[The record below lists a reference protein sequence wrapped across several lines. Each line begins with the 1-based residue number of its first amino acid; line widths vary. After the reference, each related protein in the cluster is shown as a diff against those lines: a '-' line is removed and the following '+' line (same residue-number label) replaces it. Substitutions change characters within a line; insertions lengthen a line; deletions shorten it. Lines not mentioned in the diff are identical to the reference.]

1 MDTVDREKNVE
12 YVDRDN
18 SRRTTQSA
26 TWPDSP
32 KNTTVNVSDPERA
45 ASIAMGGL
53 LVLRGLFGSKGIFRL
68 GYLLGGGNL
77 IVRGVQGQCTVYK
90 SLGINTAKKT
100 GNSSATVN
108 ASKSINVKQ
117 TVTIDK
123 PTDELFRF
131 WRNFENLPKF
141 MQHLKD
147 VKMQGETKSHWVA
160 NAPLGAT
167 VEWDAEI
174 FTEKENEMIAW
185 KSLPGSQIMNA
196 GTVQFR
202 ELSEGRGTEVKV
214 ELNYEPPAGGF
225 GAAIAK
231 LLGEDPEQQVREDL
245 RHFKNLMEA
254 GEIPTTK
261 GQPACR

>member
-32 KNTTVNVSDPERA
+32 KNTTVNVSEAERA
-45 ASIAMGGL
+45 VSTIGGAVLLLNGLASRGIARWGSFLVGADL
-53 LVLRGLFGSKGIFRL
+53 L
-68 GYLLGGGNL
+68 Y
-77 IVRGVQGQCTVYK
+77 RGVKGECMVYK
-90 SLGINTAKKT
+90 SLGINTAKKS
-100 GNSSATVN
+100 GNGSAAVD

-117 TVTIDK
+117 SVTIDK
-123 PTDELFRF
+123 PADELFRF

-147 VKMQGETKSHWVA
+147 VKVQGETRSHWVA
-160 NAPLGAT
+160 NAPLGAS

-174 FTEKENEMIAW
+174 FNEKPGEMIAW
-185 KSLPGSQIMNA
+185 KSLPGSQVMNA

-214 ELNYEPPAGGF
+214 EINYEPPAGGF

-231 LLGEDPEQQVREDL
+231 LLGEEPEQQVREDL